1 MQQSDLDAAFAFM
14 KKVCTEDVYWEGIR
28 SANTDR
34 GNVTGDMQS
43 FIEIVPDGDGYRF
56 IRNMNDYN
64 MCGVKA
70 DDIPG
75 WYAAQK
81 YRCFRSSNSSV
92 VAHETLLVTQPQ
104 YNTRVTIDSVLTYTE
119 YAKYYEKFRNDPA
132 YAGVCQ
138 VLSQPSPPLSP
149 LPGRDGEDPDL
160 CPST

>member
-1 MQQSDLDAAFAFM
+1 MPVLASKDIVLTVQPMQQSDLDAAFAFM

-28 SANTDR
+28 NANTDR

-70 DDIPG
+70 DNIPG

-81 YRCFRSSNSSV
+81 YS
-92 VAHETLLVTQPQ
+92 LLPLQQQLRGGP
-104 YNTRVTIDSVLTYTE
+104 R
-119 YAKYYEKFRNDPA
+119 DPA
-132 YAGVCQ
+132 GDPAPVQHPRHRRQRPDLHGIRQ
-138 VLSQPSPPLSP
+138 VLRKVP
-149 LPGRDGEDPDL
+149 E
-160 CPST
+160 